1 MRILDRGRED
11 SLAIIRVGFGRS
23 GFWLLACVGT
33 QLIWV
38 LASSLLTGQ
47 HLSPWS
53 PHLVAPVVLVLG
65 SLVGA
70 GLAQCWA
77 QKKPVVPVA
86 VALAISA
93 YAVPIYANA
102 SAAVGALLLALAFMT
117 YLDAKRSCE
126 PKVGLDLDDVT
137 VQHEKDSKQRILA
150 TGVGAIGFL
159 MTFGSQA
166 VLALAVPLLVLSFL
180 SSRMKRG
187 VPRWLGVRVGIF
199 LVEMA
204 AIAVL
209 TLGLRDWWPSWL
221 SAGDSL
227 SSARHT
233 LWSDALLL
241 WRLNPVIGAG
251 PGTFTE
257 SSDLASST
265 PHLAA
270 THSSVLQ
277 VGAELGVIGVVLLAA
292 IFIAGILLATRGNRI
307 HGLIAGAAWTFLA
320 IHSTIDHLED
330 FPVVALSAGMVL
342 GWASLGLS
350 PKHAKENQ
358 SLTVHRSSYEFLGRG
373 S

>member
-1 MRILDRGRED
+1 M
-11 SLAIIRVGFGRS
+11 AIIRVGFGRS
-23 GFWLLACVGT
+23 GFWLLACVGAW
-33 QLIWV
+33 LLWV
-38 LASSLLTGQ
+38 LASSLITGQ

-65 SLVGA
+65 SLVGIV
-70 GLAQCWA
+70 LAQCWA

-102 SAAVGALLLALAFMT
+102 SAAVGALLLALAFIA
-117 YLDAKRSCE
+117 YLDTKRSCALE
-126 PKVGLDLDDVT
+126 SRLNFEDVI
-137 VQHEKDSKQRILA
+137 VQDERHQQRVLS
-150 TGVGAIGFL
+150 TGIGTIGFL
-159 MTFGSQA
+159 MCFGSQA
-166 VLALAVPLLVLSFL
+166 VLALTVPLRILSFL

-187 VPRWLGVRVGIF
+187 LPRWLVVGVGIF

-209 TLGLRDWWPSWL
+209 TLGLRDSWPSWL

-233 LWSDALLL
+233 LWSDALTL
-241 WRLNPVIGAG
+241 WRLNPMTGAG
-251 PGTFTE
+251 SGTFTE

-277 VGAELGVIGVVLLAA
+277 VGAELGVVGVMLLAA
-292 IFIAGILLATRGNRI
+292 IFIAGLVFVTRGPRT

-330 FPVVALSAGMVL
+330 FPVVALTAGIVL
-342 GWASLGLS
+342 GWAGSASHLQNVDE
-350 PKHAKENQ
+350 PTA
-358 SLTVHRSSYEFLGRG
+358 RSNVPVT
-373 S
+373 

>member
-1 MRILDRGRED
+1 M
-11 SLAIIRVGFGRS
+11 AIIRVGFGRS
-23 GFWLLACVGT
+23 GFWLIACVGAW
-33 QLIWV
+33 LLWG
-38 LASSLLTGQ
+38 LASSLITGQ
-47 HLSPWS
+47 HLPPWS

-65 SLVGA
+65 CLVGI
-70 GLAQCWA
+70 GLAQCWV
-77 QKKPVVPVA
+77 QKKPVVTVA
-86 VALAISA
+86 VVLAISA

-102 SAAVGALLLALAFMT
+102 SAAAGALLLGLAFMA
-117 YLDAKRSCE
+117 YLETKRSCE
-126 PKVGLDLDDVT
+126 PKVGLDLDDVA
-137 VQHEKDSKQRILA
+137 VQGERHTKQRILA
-150 TGVGAIGFL
+150 AGIGAVGFL
-159 MTFGSQA
+159 MCFGSQA

-180 SSRMKRG
+180 SSRMRRG
-187 VPRWLGVRVGIF
+187 LPRWLVVGVGIF
-199 LVEMA
+199 LAEMA

-209 TLGLRDWWPSWL
+209 TLGLRDSWPSWL
-221 SAGDSL
+221 SASDSL

-233 LWSDALLL
+233 LWSDALRL

-307 HGLIAGAAWTFLA
+307 NGLIAGAAWTFLA
-320 IHSTIDHLED
+320 IHPTIDHLED